1 MGKFMEL
8 FVQRKETCEPT
19 SPPASYDAEW
29 EMETASA
36 GIELSVNAADETEI
50 LHDAYAGG
58 NFPDNDDG
66 IFKVGA
72 MIATL
77 PAEMTTAK
85 KQSTING
92 MLPAVGLDAQL
103 LYDDGQSRYQCVQN
117 AIGKWEQNKTQTVT
131 EAEKDIAELK
141 QMIEIAQQKIA
152 DAIDRTE
159 FAKKVLN
166 HEGEKLEELVRFVG
180 GLITE
185 EVN

>member
-8 FVQRKETCEPT
+8 FVQREETCEPT

-29 EMETASA
+29 EMETTSA

-92 MLPAVGLDAQL
+92 MLPVVGLDAQL

-117 AIGKWEQNKTQTVT
+117 AIEKWEQNKAQIMT
-131 EAEKDIAELK
+131 EAEKDIEELK
-141 QMIEIAQQKIA
+141 QMIETAQQKIA

-159 FAKKVLN
+159 FAKKVLT